1 MKTKKFFMVLVAL
14 FMGSQMAI
22 FAQGKKRRK
31 DGQKAVRSGTDA
43 ENAM

>member
-22 FAQGKKRRK
+22 FAQGKK

>member
-22 FAQGKKRRK
+22 FAQGK